1 MAQFDVHRNVGAMR
15 SSMPFIVVVQ
25 SKQFDSFYRRAVVP
39 LVLKKDMSG
48 SLSKSRSRT
57 NPEFVIERQTVV
69 LHPLE
74 MNTIP
79 ANKLGEF
86 VCSLKDEGSII
97 SDALDELFTRTWG

>member
-1 MAQFDVHRNVGAMR
+1 
-15 SSMPFIVVVQ
+15 
-25 SKQFDSFYRRAVVP
+25 
-39 LVLKKDMSG
+39 
-48 SLSKSRSRT
+48 
-57 NPEFVIERQTVV
+57 V

-79 ANKLGEF
+79 ANRLGEF